1 MNNQFA
7 VPFNQESAMKAG
19 GGDFVNEGGAYTA
32 TITSAK
38 YVVSKNKGTQGME
51 FEIKTDAGQTAK
63 YITLYYKKADGSV
76 VNSGYSAL
84 CGMMFFLG
92 LQGLTVQ
99 NSGNDSFAPELAGKT
114 VGLFLQ
120 KVLYTKGDGKDGYKF
135 EIKAPYKQDTMH
147 TVKEAQENKQ
157 PATVQNWINSYQD
170 KDDRKSPQTSANPAA
185 YGNENTMPN
194 SDDIPW

>member
-1 MNNQFA
+1 MTNQFA
-7 VPFNQESAMKAG
+7 VPFNQEAAMKAG
-19 GGDFVNEGGAYTA
+19 GGDFVNEGGAYPV

-63 YITLYYKKADGSV
+63 YITIYYKKADGTI

-99 NSGNDSFAPELAGKT
+99 NSGDDSFAPELANAK
-114 VGLFLQ
+114 VGMFLQ
-120 KVLYTKGDGKDGYKF
+120 KVLYSKNGGGEGYKF
-135 EIKAPYKQDTMH
+135 ELRAPYKGDTMH
-147 TVKEAQENKQ
+147 TVKEAQEKLA
-157 PATVQNWINSYQD
+157 PSTIQNWINSYQD
-170 KDDRKSPQTSANPAA
+170 KDERTAQAAPAHSNSFDQQQGA
-185 YGNENTMPN
+185 DDFQPN
-194 SDDIPW
+194 W